1 MIYKKTVKKSK
12 LIRLTIQLFFLLL
25 IFLISINHQ
34 LSETGLSIPL
44 IASASL
50 HAVCPFGGVVSIYTL
65 ITEGSFIQKIHESS
79 FVILSLVIILGI
91 LFGPVFCGWIC
102 PLGTV
107 QELVSK
113 IGRKI
118 FKNKF
123 NTFIP
128 YKYDKY
134 LRFLRYIIMVWVIF
148 MTAYTAKLSFLD
160 IDPYHALF
168 NLWTSEVAIGGIIV
182 LILTLTASLF
192 VERPW
197 CKYVCPFGAFLGLT
211 NLIRIFKIK
220 RNTSTCIN
228 CKKCNSVCPMNIEI
242 ANKEA
247 VKNHQCITCLQCT
260 SEVSCPV
267 NDTLM
272 LKTKGS
278 KFETIKTTTL
288 AILLFL
294 IFFGGIYSSDLFGL
308 WKTEASKTV
317 RTINIGDSVGE
328 KNPNDIKGSFSFL
341 DISKNFDIPVSDLQ
355 KAFDIKNVENI
366 ENFKCKDLEVYYGNT
381 ITNEIGTGSVK
392 MFVAFYKGINYTV
405 TEDTYLPETAITL
418 LKEKASLTEY
428 QKKYIESHVVKTS
441 K

>member
-1 MIYKKTVKKSK
+1 MIDKKTVKKSK

-34 LSETGLSIPL
+34 LSEKGLSIPL

-91 LFGPVFCGWIC
+91 FFGPVFCGWIC

-123 NTFIP
+123 NKFIP

-134 LRFLRYIIMVWVIF
+134 LRFLRYIIMFQVIF

-211 NLIRIFKIK
+211 NFIRIFKIK

-272 LKTKGS
+272 LKTKVS

-294 IFFGGIYSSDLFGL
+294 IFFGGIYSSDLAGL

-328 KNPNDIKGSFSFL
+328 KNPNDIKGSFSFS

-355 KAFDIKNVENI
+355 KAFDIKNVDNI
-366 ENFKCKDLEVYYGNT
+366 EDFRCKDLEVYYGNT

-418 LKEKASLTEY
+418 LKEKASLTED
-428 QKKYIESHVVKTS
+428 QKKYIESHVVKIS